1 MKKQKKC
8 IVIYTEGETEE
19 EFYNLILD
27 KTKEKYKIRYPFWY
41 TRFARSN
48 NFFIF
53 STPFFPDTLFTF
65 FIFKNLQIPSMSYRN
80 TSSVKGG

>member
-27 KTKEKYKIRYPFWY
+27 KTKEKYKIRKINADLITKKCIILERKLIREIWKV
-41 TRFARSN
+41 
-48 NFFIF
+48 I
-53 STPFFPDTLFTF
+53 L
-65 FIFKNLQIPSMSYRN
+65 IK
-80 TSSVKGG
+80 V